1 MWAAK
6 FAFSVVLAMQFVAPV
21 SGEAML
27 LLEVWEEPT
36 ESVADKVVLDG
47 FKEYCLSAELD
58 LSSVASRLRA
68 TGAKQIGRESVNQLF
83 SGVLPYG
90 RTGYVLNSEDG
101 ELAIL
106 LGASGQITPE
116 QRQLMLSGHFAET
129 LPVSADRE
137 LSYPIIPMPKNAIGG
152 KSCTLIAR
160 VESGW
165 GVVQSVQELEIDG
178 TSVSDWRV
186 RSVEKGPTEKSELAS
201 HWFGSLGSS
210 TINMVYRTNQ
220 DGTTTIRL
228 AYSAIISG
236 SDPAQTYDVD

>member
-1 MWAAK
+1 
-6 FAFSVVLAMQFVAPV
+6 
-21 SGEAML
+21 
-27 LLEVWEEPT
+27 
-36 ESVADKVVLDG
+36 
-47 FKEYCLSAELD
+47 
-58 LSSVASRLRA
+58 
-68 TGAKQIGRESVNQLF
+68 
-83 SGVLPYG
+83 VLPYG

-210 TINMVYRTNQ
+210 TINMVSRTNQ